1 MTHNLRSLY
10 RAFLREL
17 PPRPLLKGPRSPLH
31 AQLRAEFE
39 APSASSASSATS
51 SSSPTPTP
59 AAQSAFHGEQYFAF
73 LQAQRTHTM
82 LLERY
87 NPNLAGDMDDAERIR
102 LTARRVG
109 INLPVEFK
117 DGEGSE
123 GEGGG
128 ETK

>member
-1 MTHNLRSLY
+1 MSQTKLRSLY

-39 APSASSASSATS
+39 TAPTDRSAAH
-51 SSSPTPTP
+51 
-59 AAQSAFHGEQYFAF
+59 SAFHGEQYLTY
-73 LQAQRTHTM
+73 LQAQRMHTT

-87 NPNLAGDMDDAERIR
+87 NPNLAGNMDEAERIR

-109 INLPVEFK
+109 MDLPVEFE
-117 DGEGSE
+117 EGSE
-123 GEGGG
+123 GGNDG
-128 ETK
+128 KK

>member
-1 MTHNLRSLY
+1 MSSPNLRSLY

-17 PPRPLLKGPRSPLH
+17 PPRPLLKPPRSPLH

-39 APSASSASSATS
+39 SPGSSSSATK
-51 SSSPTPTP
+51 P
-59 AAQSAFHGEQYFAF
+59 AVQSAFHGEQYLTY

-87 NPNLAGDMDDAERIR
+87 NPNLAGDMDEAERIR

-109 INLPVEFK
+109 MNLPVEFE
-117 DGEGSE
+117 DGEGGSE
-123 GEGGG
+123 GQDGQ
-128 ETK
+128 K